1 MPQGEAEVTEMINAS
16 GAPIDQADAEIIR
29 DYLNGGHS

>member
-16 GAPIDQADAEIIR
+16 GAPIDRADAEIVG
-29 DYLNGGHS
+29 DYLNGGYS